1 MTAIKQT
8 SVCSEKHLSRLKDYL
23 SWDRDKALAHD
34 TQNIISEER
43 WFQEM
48 ADTRNAMGH
57 DKPGEGGGEVHLHAA
72 SDTWFPPRR
81 VRPQRREDDA
91 GDVHAIRTR
100 LRGRAL
106 SEPRGRHSSASRAL
120 PLRRHRPLCRAPRHQ
135 PQRP

>member
-48 ADTRNAMGH
+48 ADTRKAMGH
-57 DKPGEGGGEVHLHAA
+57 T
-72 SDTWFPPRR
+72 S
-81 VRPQRREDDA
+81 
-91 GDVHAIRTR
+91 
-100 LRGRAL
+100 RGR
-106 SEPRGRHSSASRAL
+106 RGRSAPTCSIRYLVSSPTSATSTAGR
-120 PLRRHRPLCRAPRHQ
+120 
-135 PQRP
+135 

>member
-48 ADTRNAMGH
+48 ATRGM
-57 DKPGEGGGEVHLHAA
+57 PGA
-72 SDTWFPPRR
+72 
-81 VRPQRREDDA
+81 
-91 GDVHAIRTR
+91 
-100 LRGRAL
+100 
-106 SEPRGRHSSASRAL
+106 
-120 PLRRHRPLCRAPRHQ
+120 
-135 PQRP
+135 